1 MPPLAR
7 TAADPSPAPLG
18 AEEDFASTARIL
30 LVDDDERNLLA
41 LGHVLRDVGEV
52 VTASSGREALRQLLH
67 GEFAVILLD
76 VFMPEMDGYEVAEL
90 IRERRQTARIPIIFL
105 SAVNKETE
113 HLMRGYAMGAV
124 DYVFKPVDPIVLASK
139 VGVFVDL
146 FDMRKRVEA
155 KSRAERE
162 LREASFRAQLERLQM
177 ESELNATRARQAS
190 VLEALPLALFE
201 AVADGSGRLVREF
214 VAGDLAKLAGAD
226 APALESGVLRWE
238 ERIHPD
244 DCAALATPGG
254 PQDTFSAEYR
264 WRMADGAHRHFIER
278 AVPVSCDATGSTR
291 WAGTL
296 FDVTER
302 KQLEA
307 QLVQAGKMDALGQLT
322 GGVAHDFNNV
332 LAAVLGGA
340 RLLERK
346 APLDERHR
354 RVVEQMRIA
363 AERGADLVRRMMAFA
378 RRQDLTPV
386 FLDPAAV
393 CEDVAGLVEQTL
405 GGQVALEWNCTAC
418 DLVFHADRSQLELAL
433 VNLIINARDAMSEG
447 GTIRVNVSATPRDAN
462 PADGETV
469 GPSLQIEVTDT
480 GSGMPPEVL
489 ERITE
494 PFFTTKGI
502 GKGTGLGLSMVMGFV
517 QQSGGTLEIA
527 SEVGLGTTVR
537 ITMPA
542 VSPPEGESTPPGEP
556 TPADESGTVRHVIV
570 VDDDP
575 SVRAIV
581 AEQLRELGA
590 IVREAAS
597 GSDAVALV
605 EAGEPAE
612 LLLTDFAMPGLNG
625 LQTIERV
632 RALRPGLS
640 CALMTGYADDRLE
653 ALMPVDTKLLRKPIG
668 QRELV
673 ALVSARV
680 VSG

>member
-1 MPPLAR
+1 M
-7 TAADPSPAPLG
+7 
-18 AEEDFASTARIL
+18 
-30 LVDDDERNLLA
+30 
-41 LGHVLRDVGEV
+41 
-52 VTASSGREALRQLLH
+52 
-67 GEFAVILLD
+67 
-76 VFMPEMDGYEVAEL
+76 
-90 IRERRQTARIPIIFL
+90 
-105 SAVNKETE
+105 
-113 HLMRGYAMGAV
+113 
-124 DYVFKPVDPIVLASK
+124 
-139 VGVFVDL
+139 
-146 FDMRKRVEA
+146 
-155 KSRAERE
+155 
-162 LREASFRAQLERLQM
+162 
-177 ESELNATRARQAS
+177 
-190 VLEALPLALFE
+190 
-201 AVADGSGRLVREF
+201 
-214 VAGDLAKLAGAD
+214 
-226 APALESGVLRWE
+226 
-238 ERIHPD
+238 
-244 DCAALATPGG
+244 
-254 PQDTFSAEYR
+254 
-264 WRMADGAHRHFIER
+264 
-278 AVPVSCDATGSTR
+278 
-291 WAGTL
+291 
-296 FDVTER
+296 
-302 KQLEA
+302 
-307 QLVQAGKMDALGQLT
+307 
-322 GGVAHDFNNV
+322 
-332 LAAVLGGA
+332 LGGA

-386 FLDPAAV
+386 FLEPAAV

-433 VNLIINARDAMSEG
+433 VNLIINARDAMAEG
-447 GTIRVNVSATPRDAN
+447 GTIRVKVSAAPRDAN
-462 PADGETV
+462 PADGEAV

-494 PFFTTKGI
+494 PFFTTKGV

-542 VSPPEGESTPPGEP
+542 VNPPAGEPTPPGEP
-556 TPADESGTVRHVIV
+556 CPADESGIVRHVIV

-581 AEQLRELGA
+581 AEQLREMGA

-605 EAGEPAE
+605 EAGEPVE

-632 RALRPGLS
+632 RALRPGLP

-668 QRELV
+668 QREL
-673 ALVSARV
+673 ATLVSARV